1 MVIQLFLNY
10 YLNTAVEVNMS
21 PEIIDSETVRGYIPG
36 FKRFL
41 ADEGKKWISERN
53 QKDEF
58 ISNNF
63 SKEALAELDEGT
75 LREFIQMLWAFAGW
89 TNKDYLVEEMLKSG
103 LDTIRKSIDFLLH
116 SQESLEK
123 RFDKAKKIRM
133 LGVAGIS
140 EILIHSNKNEYA
152 IWNRRA
158 RTGLVKLG
166 VPTESLPK
174 IKQIKGSE
182 YTDYCLIVKSVLEVV
197 KRINPDIK
205 DLFDLDFFLY
215 YLAIEAPE
223 VIIEPVDN
231 NDFDHDTAIEQ
242 LLELGDGLGF
252 EIEKEFN
259 VAAGCRIDALWRS
272 RIANLGTISYAFEVH
287 RRGSRDS
294 AILNLQRVLRSDSSI
309 QKVIL
314 VSLDS
319 ELEAFKR
326 EIASLGED
334 FRNAVGYLEVKE
346 LEAALEQ
353 IGLLKD
359 ILRNV
364 GLLSFERITR
374 S

>member
-1 MVIQLFLNY
+1 
-10 YLNTAVEVNMS
+10 MS
-21 PEIIDSETVRGYIPG
+21 PEIIDSETVRGYTPG
-36 FKRFL
+36 FQRFL

-53 QKDEF
+53 KKDEF
-58 ISNNF
+58 ISAKF
-63 SKEALAELDEGT
+63 TIEALAELDEGT
-75 LREFIQMLWAFAGW
+75 LRQLIQMLWAFVSW
-89 TNKDYLVEEMLKSG
+89 TNKDYLVEEMMKSG
-103 LDTIRKSIDFLLH
+103 LDNIRKSLDYLLY
-116 SQESLEK
+116 SDYLLEK
-123 RFDKAKKIRM
+123 RFDRAKQIRM
-133 LGVAGIS
+133 LGAAGIS
-140 EILIHSNKNEYA
+140 EILIHFNRDEYA
-152 IWNRRA
+152 IWNRMARA
-158 RTGLVKLG
+158 GLIKVG
-166 VPTESLPK
+166 VPTENLPK
-174 IKQIKGSE
+174 SRQISGSQ
-182 YTDYCLIVKSVLEVV
+182 YAAYCSTVTKVLKEVKI
-197 KRINPDIK
+197 INPEIK

-223 VIIEPVDN
+223 ITLVPIDS

-252 EIEKEFN
+252 EIEKEFS

-346 LEAALEQ
+346 LETALEQ

-364 GLLSFERITR
+364 GLLSFERI
-374 S
+374 SSP